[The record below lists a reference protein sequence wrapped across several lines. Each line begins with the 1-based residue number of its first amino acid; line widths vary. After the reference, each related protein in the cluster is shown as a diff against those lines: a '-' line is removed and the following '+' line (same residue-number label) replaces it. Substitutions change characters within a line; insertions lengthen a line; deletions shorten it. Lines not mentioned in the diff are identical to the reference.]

1 MIKIDKLNKKY
12 GNRTVFKDFS
22 IEFEE
27 REFVSIYGESR
38 SGKSTLLNIIGLLE
52 KIDSGDVIINGRKNI
67 GIDSKEAILMRR
79 NEISYLFQSYAL
91 IDEMTVYDNLKLA
104 LEYRK
109 YSKSEK
115 DKKIREVLKY
125 VGLSD
130 NIKSFIYELSGG
142 EQQRVAMARVLLHD
156 TNIILADEPTGSL
169 DEKNKQVILELLK
182 KENEKGKTIIVATH
196 DKDIKEIST
205 KVISLKKINI

>member
-1 MIKIDKLNKKY
+1 MINIDKLNKKY

-22 IEFEE
+22 IEFKEG
-27 REFVSIYGESR
+27 EFVSIYGESG

-52 KIDSGDVIINGRKNI
+52 KFDSGDLIINGRKNI

-91 IDEMTVYDNLKLA
+91 IDEMTVYDNLKLS

-115 DKKIREVLKY
+115 DEKIREVLKY

-130 NIKSFIYELSGG
+130 KIKRFVYELSGG

-205 KVISLKKINI
+205 KVVLLEKE

>member
-12 GNRTVFKDFS
+12 GNRTVFKDFA

-27 REFVSIYGESR
+27 GAFVSIYGESG

-52 KIDSGDVIINGRKNI
+52 KFDSGDVIINGRKNI

-109 YSKSEK
+109 HSKPEK

-130 NIKSFIYELSGG
+130 KIKSFIYELSGG

-169 DEKNKQVILELLK
+169 DEKNKQVILDLLK

-196 DKDIKEIST
+196 DKYIKEIST
-205 KVISLKKINI
+205 KVVLLEKE

>member
-1 MIKIDKLNKKY
+1 MIKINKLNKKY
-12 GNRTVFKDFS
+12 GNRTVFKDFD

-27 REFVSIYGESR
+27 GAFVSIYGESG

-52 KIDSGDVIINGRKNI
+52 KFDSGDVIINGRKNI

-109 YSKSEK
+109 YSKPEK
-115 DKKIREVLKY
+115 DEKIREVLKY

-130 NIKSFIYELSGG
+130 KIKSFIYELSGG

-205 KVISLKKINI
+205 KVVLLEKN

>member
-1 MIKIDKLNKKY
+1 MININKLNKKY
-12 GNRTVFKDFS
+12 GNRTVFKDFD

-27 REFVSIYGESR
+27 GAFVSIYGESG

-52 KIDSGDVIINGRKNI
+52 KFDSGDVIINGRKNI

-109 YSKSEK
+109 YSKPEK
-115 DKKIREVLKY
+115 DEKIREVLKY

-130 NIKSFIYELSGG
+130 KIKSFIYELSGG

-205 KVISLKKINI
+205 KVVLLEKE

>member
-22 IEFEE
+22 IGFEE
-27 REFVSIYGESR
+27 GAFVSIYGESG

-52 KIDSGDVIINGRKNI
+52 KFDYGDVIINGRKNI

-109 YSKSEK
+109 YSKPEK

-130 NIKSFIYELSGG
+130 KIKSFIYELSGG

-169 DEKNKQVILELLK
+169 DEKNKQVILDLLK

-205 KVISLKKINI
+205 KVVLLEKE

>member
-12 GNRTVFKDFS
+12 GNRTVFKDFG

-27 REFVSIYGESR
+27 GAFVSIYGESG

-52 KIDSGDVIINGRKNI
+52 KFDSGDVIINGRKNI

-109 YSKSEK
+109 YSKPEK

-130 NIKSFIYELSGG
+130 KIKSFIYELSGG

-205 KVISLKKINI
+205 KVVLLEKN

>member
-12 GNRTVFKDFS
+12 ENRTVFKDFG

-27 REFVSIYGESR
+27 GAFVSIYGESG

-52 KIDSGDVIINGRKNI
+52 KFDSGDVIINGRKNI

-109 YSKSEK
+109 HSKPEK

-130 NIKSFIYELSGG
+130 KIKSFIYELSGG

-205 KVISLKKINI
+205 KVVLLEKN

>member
-1 MIKIDKLNKKY
+1 MINIDKLNKKY

-22 IEFEE
+22 IEFKEG
-27 REFVSIYGESR
+27 EFVSIYGESG

-52 KIDSGDVIINGRKNI
+52 KFDSGDLIINGRKNI

-91 IDEMTVYDNLKLA
+91 IDEMTVYDNLKLS

-115 DKKIREVLKY
+115 DEKIREVLKY

-130 NIKSFIYELSGG
+130 KIKRFVYELSGG

-205 KVISLKKINI
+205 KVVLLEKN

>member
-1 MIKIDKLNKKY
+1 MINIDKLNKKY

-22 IEFEE
+22 IEFKEG
-27 REFVSIYGESR
+27 EFVSIYGESG

-52 KIDSGDVIINGRKNI
+52 KFDSGDLIINGRKNI

-91 IDEMTVYDNLKLA
+91 IDEMTVYDNLKLS

-115 DKKIREVLKY
+115 DEKIREDLKY

-130 NIKSFIYELSGG
+130 KIKRFVYELSGG

-205 KVISLKKINI
+205 KVVLLEKN

>member
-1 MIKIDKLNKKY
+1 MIKINKLNKKY
-12 GNRTVFKDFS
+12 GNRTVFKDFD

-27 REFVSIYGESR
+27 GAFVSIYGESG

-52 KIDSGDVIINGRKNI
+52 KFDSGDVIINGRKNI

-91 IDEMTVYDNLKLA
+91 IDEMTVYDNLKLS

-115 DKKIREVLKY
+115 DEKIREVLKY

-130 NIKSFIYELSGG
+130 KIKRFVYELSGG

-205 KVISLKKINI
+205 KVVLLEKN

>member
-1 MIKIDKLNKKY
+1 MINIDKLNKKY
-12 GNRTVFKDFS
+12 GNRTIFKDFS
-22 IEFEE
+22 IKFEKA
-27 REFVSIYGESR
+27 EFVSIYGESG

-52 KIDSGDVIINGRKNI
+52 RFDSGDVIINGRKNV

-115 DKKIREVLKY
+115 DEKIREALKY

-130 NIKSFIYELSGG
+130 KIKSFVYELSGG

-156 TNIILADEPTGSL
+156 TSIILADEPTGSL

-182 KENEKGKTIIVATH
+182 KENEKGKTVIVATH

-205 KVISLKKINI
+205 KVVLLEKN

>member
-12 GNRTVFKDFS
+12 GNRTVFKDFD

-27 REFVSIYGESR
+27 GAFVSIYGESG

-52 KIDSGDVIINGRKNI
+52 KFDSGDVIINGRKNI

-109 YSKSEK
+109 YSKPEK
-115 DKKIREVLKY
+115 DEKIREVLKY

-130 NIKSFIYELSGG
+130 KIKSFIYELSGG

-205 KVISLKKINI
+205 KVVLLEKE

>member
-1 MIKIDKLNKKY
+1 MINIDKLNKKY

-22 IEFEE
+22 IEFKEG
-27 REFVSIYGESR
+27 EFVSIYGESG

-52 KIDSGDVIINGRKNI
+52 KFDSGDLIINGRKNI

-91 IDEMTVYDNLKLA
+91 IDEMTVYDNLKLS

-115 DKKIREVLKY
+115 DEKIREVLKY

-130 NIKSFIYELSGG
+130 KIKRFVYELSGG

-169 DEKNKQVILELLK
+169 DEKNKQ
-182 KENEKGKTIIVATH
+182 GF
-196 DKDIKEIST
+196 
-205 KVISLKKINI
+205 

>member
-12 GNRTVFKDFS
+12 GNRTVFKDFG

-27 REFVSIYGESR
+27 GAFVSIYGESG

-52 KIDSGDVIINGRKNI
+52 KFDSGDVIINGRKNI

-109 YSKSEK
+109 YSKPEK
-115 DKKIREVLKY
+115 DEKIREVLKY

-130 NIKSFIYELSGG
+130 KIKRFVYELSGG

-205 KVISLKKINI
+205 KVVLLEKE

>member
-12 GNRTVFKDFS
+12 GNRTVFKDFD

-27 REFVSIYGESR
+27 GAFVSIYGESG

-52 KIDSGDVIINGRKNI
+52 KFDSGDVIINGRKNI

-109 YSKSEK
+109 YSKPEK
-115 DKKIREVLKY
+115 DEKIREVLKY

-130 NIKSFIYELSGG
+130 KIKSFIYELSGG

-169 DEKNKQVILELLK
+169 DEKNKQVILDLLK

-205 KVISLKKINI
+205 KVVLLEKE

>member
-1 MIKIDKLNKKY
+1 MINIDKLNKKY

-22 IEFEE
+22 IEFKEG
-27 REFVSIYGESR
+27 EFVSIYGESG

-52 KIDSGDVIINGRKNI
+52 KFDSGDLIINGRKNI

-109 YSKSEK
+109 HSKPEK

-130 NIKSFIYELSGG
+130 KIKSFIYELSGG

-205 KVISLKKINI
+205 KVVLLEKN

>member
-1 MIKIDKLNKKY
+1 MINIDKLNKKY

-22 IEFEE
+22 IEFKEG
-27 REFVSIYGESR
+27 EFVSIYGESG

-52 KIDSGDVIINGRKNI
+52 KFDSGDVIINGRKNI

-109 YSKSEK
+109 HSKPEK

-130 NIKSFIYELSGG
+130 KIKSFIYELSGG

-205 KVISLKKINI
+205 KVVLLEKN

>member
-22 IEFEE
+22 IEFKEG
-27 REFVSIYGESR
+27 EFVSIYGESG

-52 KIDSGDVIINGRKNI
+52 KFDSGDVIINGRKNI
-67 GIDSKEAILMRR
+67 GINSKEAILMRR

-109 YSKSEK
+109 YSKPEK

-130 NIKSFIYELSGG
+130 KIKSFIYELSGG

-169 DEKNKQVILELLK
+169 DEKNKQVILDLLK

-205 KVISLKKINI
+205 KVVLLEKE

>member
-12 GNRTVFKDFS
+12 ENRTVFKDFG

-27 REFVSIYGESR
+27 GAFVSIYGESG

-52 KIDSGDVIINGRKNI
+52 KFDSGDVIINGRKNI

-91 IDEMTVYDNLKLA
+91 IDEMTVYDNLKLS

-115 DKKIREVLKY
+115 DEKIREVLKY

-130 NIKSFIYELSGG
+130 KIKRFVYELSGG

-182 KENEKGKTIIVATH
+182 KENEKGKTIIVATD

-205 KVISLKKINI
+205 KVVLLEKN

>member
-1 MIKIDKLNKKY
+1 MIKINKLNKKY
-12 GNRTVFKDFS
+12 GNRTVFKDFD

-27 REFVSIYGESR
+27 GAFVSIY
-38 SGKSTLLNIIGLLE
+38 GKSTLLNIIGLLE
-52 KIDSGDVIINGRKNI
+52 KFDSGDVIINGRKNI

-109 YSKSEK
+109 YSKPEK
-115 DKKIREVLKY
+115 DEKIREVLKY

-130 NIKSFIYELSGG
+130 KIKSFIYELSGG

-205 KVISLKKINI
+205 KVVLLEKE

>member
-1 MIKIDKLNKKY
+1 MIKINKLNKKY
-12 GNRTVFKDFS
+12 GNRTVFKDFD

-27 REFVSIYGESR
+27 GAFVSIYGESG

-52 KIDSGDVIINGRKNI
+52 KFDSGDVIINGRKNI

-109 YSKSEK
+109 YSKPEK
-115 DKKIREVLKY
+115 DEKIREVLKY

-130 NIKSFIYELSGG
+130 KIESFIYELSGG

-205 KVISLKKINI
+205 KVVLLEKE

>member
-12 GNRTVFKDFS
+12 GNRTVFKDFD

-27 REFVSIYGESR
+27 GAFVSIYGESG

-52 KIDSGDVIINGRKNI
+52 KFDSGDVIINGRKNI

-91 IDEMTVYDNLKLA
+91 IDEMTVYDNLKLS

-115 DKKIREVLKY
+115 DEKIREVLKY

-130 NIKSFIYELSGG
+130 KIKRFAYELSGG

-205 KVISLKKINI
+205 KVVLLEKE

>member
-1 MIKIDKLNKKY
+1 MIKINKLNKKY
-12 GNRTVFKDFS
+12 GNRTVFKDFG

-27 REFVSIYGESR
+27 GAFVSIYGESG

-52 KIDSGDVIINGRKNI
+52 KFDSGDVIINGRKNI

-109 YSKSEK
+109 YSKPEK
-115 DKKIREVLKY
+115 DEKIREVLKY

-130 NIKSFIYELSGG
+130 KIKSFIYELSGG

-205 KVISLKKINI
+205 KVVLLEKE

>member
-1 MIKIDKLNKKY
+1 MIKINKLNKKY
-12 GNRTVFKDFS
+12 GNRTVFKDFD

-27 REFVSIYGESR
+27 GAFVSIYGESG

-52 KIDSGDVIINGRKNI
+52 KFDSGDVIINGRKNI

-109 YSKSEK
+109 YSKPEK
-115 DKKIREVLKY
+115 DEKIREVLKY

-130 NIKSFIYELSGG
+130 KIKSFIYELSGG

-205 KVISLKKINI
+205 KVVLLEKE

>member
-1 MIKIDKLNKKY
+1 MINIDKLNKKY

-22 IEFEE
+22 IEFKEG
-27 REFVSIYGESR
+27 EFVSIYGESG

-52 KIDSGDVIINGRKNI
+52 KFDSGNLIINGRKNI

-91 IDEMTVYDNLKLA
+91 IDEMTVYDNLKLS

-115 DKKIREVLKY
+115 DEKIREVLKY

-130 NIKSFIYELSGG
+130 KIKRFVYELSGG

-205 KVISLKKINI
+205 KVVLLEKN

>member
-12 GNRTVFKDFS
+12 GNRTVFKDFG

-27 REFVSIYGESR
+27 GAFVSIYGESG

-52 KIDSGDVIINGRKNI
+52 KFDSGDVIINGRKNI

-109 YSKSEK
+109 YSKPEK
-115 DKKIREVLKY
+115 DEKIREVLKY

-130 NIKSFIYELSGG
+130 KIKSFIYELSGG

-205 KVISLKKINI
+205 KVVLLEKN

>member
-1 MIKIDKLNKKY
+1 MINIDKLNKKY

-22 IEFEE
+22 IEFKEG
-27 REFVSIYGESR
+27 EFVSIYGESG

-52 KIDSGDVIINGRKNI
+52 KFDSGDLIINGRKNI

-91 IDEMTVYDNLKLA
+91 IDEMTVYDNLKLS

-115 DKKIREVLKY
+115 DEKIREVLKY

-130 NIKSFIYELSGG
+130 KIKRFAYELSGG

-205 KVISLKKINI
+205 KVVLLEKN

>member
-12 GNRTVFKDFS
+12 GNRTVFKDFG

-27 REFVSIYGESR
+27 GAFVSIYGESG

-52 KIDSGDVIINGRKNI
+52 KFDSGDVIINGRKNI

-109 YSKSEK
+109 YSKPEK
-115 DKKIREVLKY
+115 DEKIREVLKY

-130 NIKSFIYELSGG
+130 KIKSFIYELSGG

-205 KVISLKKINI
+205 KVVLLEKE

>member
-1 MIKIDKLNKKY
+1 MINIDKLNKKY

-22 IEFEE
+22 IEFKEG
-27 REFVSIYGESR
+27 EFVSIYGESG

-52 KIDSGDVIINGRKNI
+52 KFDSGDLIINGRKNI

-91 IDEMTVYDNLKLA
+91 IDEMTVYDNLKLS

-115 DKKIREVLKY
+115 DEKIREVLKY

-130 NIKSFIYELSGG
+130 KIKRFAYELSGG

-205 KVISLKKINI
+205 KVVLLEKE

>member
-1 MIKIDKLNKKY
+1 MINIDKLNKKY

-22 IEFEE
+22 IEFKEG
-27 REFVSIYGESR
+27 EFVSIYGESG

-52 KIDSGDVIINGRKNI
+52 KFDSGDLIIKGRKNI

-109 YSKSEK
+109 HSKPEK

-130 NIKSFIYELSGG
+130 KIKSFIYELSGG

-205 KVISLKKINI
+205 KVVLLEKE

>member
-1 MIKIDKLNKKY
+1 MIKINKLNKNY
-12 GNRTVFKDFS
+12 GNRTVFKDFG

-27 REFVSIYGESR
+27 GAFVSIYGESG

-52 KIDSGDVIINGRKNI
+52 KFDSGDVIINGRKNI

-109 YSKSEK
+109 YSKPEK
-115 DKKIREVLKY
+115 DEKIREVLKY

-130 NIKSFIYELSGG
+130 KIKSFIYELSGG

-205 KVISLKKINI
+205 KVVLLEKE

>member
-1 MIKIDKLNKKY
+1 MIKIYKLNKKY
-12 GNRTVFKDFS
+12 GNRTVFKDFG

-27 REFVSIYGESR
+27 GAFVSIYGESG

-52 KIDSGDVIINGRKNI
+52 KFDSGDVIINGRKNI

-115 DKKIREVLKY
+115 NEKIREVLKY
-125 VGLSD
+125 VGLGD
-130 NIKSFIYELSGG
+130 KIKSFVYELSGG

-205 KVISLKKINI
+205 KVVLLEKE

>member
-1 MIKIDKLNKKY
+1 MIKINKLNKKY
-12 GNRTVFKDFS
+12 GNRTVFKDFD

-27 REFVSIYGESR
+27 GAFVSIYGECG

-52 KIDSGDVIINGRKNI
+52 KFDSGDVIINGRKNI

-109 YSKSEK
+109 YSKPEK
-115 DKKIREVLKY
+115 DEKIREVLKY

-130 NIKSFIYELSGG
+130 KIKSFIYELSGG

-205 KVISLKKINI
+205 KVVLLEKE

>member
-1 MIKIDKLNKKY
+1 MINIDKLNKKY

-22 IEFEE
+22 IEFKEG
-27 REFVSIYGESR
+27 EFVSIYGESG

-52 KIDSGDVIINGRKNI
+52 KFDSGDLIINGRKNI

-91 IDEMTVYDNLKLA
+91 IDEMTVYDNLKLS

-115 DKKIREVLKY
+115 DEKIREVLKY

-130 NIKSFIYELSGG
+130 KIKRFVYELSGG
-142 EQQRVAMARVLLHD
+142 EQQRIAMARVLLHD

-205 KVISLKKINI
+205 KVVLLEKN

>member
-12 GNRTVFKDFS
+12 GNRTVFKDFG

-27 REFVSIYGESR
+27 GAFVSIYGESG

-52 KIDSGDVIINGRKNI
+52 KFDSGDVIINGRKNI

-91 IDEMTVYDNLKLA
+91 IDEMTVYDNLKLS

-115 DKKIREVLKY
+115 DEKIREVLKY

-130 NIKSFIYELSGG
+130 KIKRFVYELSGG

-205 KVISLKKINI
+205 KVVLLEKE